1 MMIGAG
7 VVALGQAI
15 FIVTRRRRT
24 DLTPVPAA
32 PTGSPDTTAGPEDD
46 EAPVSGARNADPLA
60 SGPLLRTDRHARSGM
75 TAGFVAYLAV
85 GLLIALTGG
94 LVSSMPAGQ
103 LLGWLLFAAVACL
116 AAEFIVGLSAMHA
129 GWFPSF
135 AIALI
140 FLILGVVLGYPPVAL
155 VLLVGFVAA
164 GSPAFADAGYD
175 LKTGWLLRGRGF
187 ATAYEVEGRKQQL
200 LISLVTL
207 VVSSVVV
214 WLAHDLYFS
223 RDLFP
228 PVDRIFAQLI
238 RSGVDASVVG
248 PMFLWAIP
256 GALIQL
262 VGGPRRQVGVL
273 LATGLLVANP
283 SAGFAVLAGL
293 LIRVL
298 VLRVRG
304 EQAESTMTIVAAGVI
319 AGDALFSFF
328 SSVYKLVFPVK

>member
-1 MMIGAG
+1 
-7 VVALGQAI
+7 
-15 FIVTRRRRT
+15 
-24 DLTPVPAA
+24 
-32 PTGSPDTTAGPEDD
+32 
-46 EAPVSGARNADPLA
+46 
-60 SGPLLRTDRHARSGM
+60 
-75 TAGFVAYLAV
+75 
-85 GLLIALTGG
+85 
-94 LVSSMPAGQ
+94 
-103 LLGWLLFAAVACL
+103 
-116 AAEFIVGLSAMHA
+116 
-129 GWFPSF
+129 
-135 AIALI
+135 
-140 FLILGVVLGYPPVAL
+140 
-155 VLLVGFVAA
+155 
-164 GSPAFADAGYD
+164 
-175 LKTGWLLRGRGF
+175 
-187 ATAYEVEGRKQQL
+187 
-200 LISLVTL
+200 
-207 VVSSVVV
+207 VSSVVV